1 MNSKKVSMKEKLC
14 YAIGSGGGNIITCMV
29 GYYMSAY
36 YTDSVGIAAAA
47 VGTMLLLVRIF
58 DGVTD
63 VIMGS
68 IIDKTSTKWG
78 KARPWL
84 FLSGFLCTIGMAIT
98 FAVPQSLTG
107 NAQMV
112 YAYLTYIFLNCIA
125 YTALM
130 VSHTSMMSRI
140 TLDNHERSVMS
151 SMNQIANQFGS
162 ILVTVLTVRMV
173 AASSWRLTALFFGVI
188 AGVTIIISAIGTKE
202 HIGEDAGTGEVHVEK
217 VDLGKALPAMLKNK
231 YFWLLALVFVLLLI
245 MNIANGSSTYY
256 FCNIV
261 LENANLMA
269 PLTVAGVIPAIIV
282 NFFVTPLTDRFGV
295 QKTMI
300 LGTVVAMAGFILMGI
315 AGTNYTLI
323 MIGYILKGLGC
334 GPIFTCG
341 FALAAAVVDFGEWKF
356 GIRSEGL
363 INSCVSFGQKV
374 GNGLG
379 AATASWILAF
389 GGYVGTAEVQSA
401 SAISAIRFAFSYYGG
416 ILCVALLVVCLL
428 FDIDKY
434 METVHKDLEAKAAA
448 K

>member
-1 MNSKKVSMKEKLC
+1 MNSKKVSLKEKLC

-58 DGVTD
+58 DGITD

-68 IIDKTSTKWG
+68 IIDKTTTKWG

-84 FLSGFLCTIGMAIT
+84 FLSGILCAVGMFIT
-98 FAVPQSLTG
+98 FAVPESLTG
-107 NAQMV
+107 GSQMI

-151 SMNQIANQFGS
+151 SMNQIANQIGS

-173 AASSWRLTALFFGVI
+173 AASNWKMTALFFGVI

-202 HIGEDAGTGEVHVEK
+202 HVGEDAGGEVHVEK
-217 VDLGKALPAMLKNK
+217 VDLGKAIPAMLKNK
-231 YFWLLALVFVLLLI
+231 YFWLLTLVFVLLLI

-256 FCNIV
+256 FCNVV
-261 LENANLMA
+261 LQNANLMA
-269 PLTVAGVIPAIIV
+269 PLTVAGVVPAIIV

-300 LGTVVAMAGFILMGI
+300 AGTLVAMAGFFLMGF
-315 AGTNYTLI
+315 AGTNYVLI

-379 AATASWILAF
+379 AATASWILAL
-389 GGYVGTAEVQSA
+389 GGYVGTAATQTDSA
-401 SAISAIRFAFSYYGG
+401 LSAIRFAFSYYGG
-416 ILCVALLVVCLL
+416 ILCVGLLVVCLL
-428 FDIDKY
+428 FDIDKH
-434 METVHKDLEAKAAA
+434 METVHRDLEAKNA

>member
-1 MNSKKVSMKEKLC
+1 MNSKKVSLKEKLC

-58 DGVTD
+58 DGITD

-68 IIDKTSTKWG
+68 IIDKTTTKWG

-84 FLSGFLCTIGMAIT
+84 FLSGILCAVGMFIT
-98 FAVPQSLTG
+98 FAVPESLTG
-107 NAQMV
+107 SSQMI

-151 SMNQIANQFGS
+151 SMNQIANQIGS

-173 AASSWRLTALFFGVI
+173 AASNWKMTALFFGVI

-202 HIGEDAGTGEVHVEK
+202 HVGEDAGGEVHVEK
-217 VDLGKALPAMLKNK
+217 VDLGKAIPAMLKNK
-231 YFWLLALVFVLLLI
+231 YFWLLTLVFVLLLI

-256 FCNIV
+256 FCNVV
-261 LENANLMA
+261 LQNANLMA
-269 PLTVAGVIPAIIV
+269 PLTVAGVVPAIIV

-300 LGTVVAMAGFILMGI
+300 AGTLVAMAGFFLMGF
-315 AGTNYTLI
+315 AGTNYVLI

-379 AATASWILAF
+379 AATASWILAL
-389 GGYVGTAEVQSA
+389 GGYVGTAATQTDSA
-401 SAISAIRFAFSYYGG
+401 LSAIRFAFSYYGG
-416 ILCVALLVVCLL
+416 ILCVGLLVVCLL
-428 FDIDKY
+428 FDIDKH
-434 METVHKDLEAKAAA
+434 METVHRDLEAKNA

>member
-1 MNSKKVSMKEKLC
+1 MNSKKVSLKEKLC

-58 DGVTD
+58 DGITD

-68 IIDKTSTKWG
+68 IIDKTTTKWG

-84 FLSGFLCTIGMAIT
+84 FLSGILCAVGMFIT
-98 FAVPQSLTG
+98 FAVPESLTG
-107 NAQMV
+107 SSQMF

-151 SMNQIANQFGS
+151 SMNQIANQIGS

-173 AASSWRLTALFFGVI
+173 AASNWKMTALFFGVI

-202 HIGEDAGTGEVHVEK
+202 HVGEDAGGEVHVEK
-217 VDLGKALPAMLKNK
+217 VDLGKAIPAMLKNK
-231 YFWLLALVFVLLLI
+231 YFWLLTLVFVLLLI

-256 FCNIV
+256 FCNVV
-261 LENANLMA
+261 LQNANLMA
-269 PLTVAGVIPAIIV
+269 PLTVAGVVPAIIV

-300 LGTVVAMAGFILMGI
+300 AGTLVAMAGFFLMGF
-315 AGTNYTLI
+315 AGTNYVLI

-379 AATASWILAF
+379 AATASWILAL
-389 GGYVGTAEVQSA
+389 GGYVGTAATQTDSA
-401 SAISAIRFAFSYYGG
+401 LSAIRFAFSYYGG
-416 ILCVALLVVCLL
+416 ILCVGLLVVCLL
-428 FDIDKY
+428 FDIDKH
-434 METVHKDLEAKAAA
+434 METVHRDLEAKNA

>member
-1 MNSKKVSMKEKLC
+1 MNPKTVSMKEKLC

-36 YTDSVGIAAAA
+36 YTDSVGMAAAA

-63 VIMGS
+63 VVMGS
-68 IIDKTSTKWG
+68 IIDKTATKWG

-84 FLSGFLCTIGMAIT
+84 FLSGFLCAVGMIIT
-98 FAVPQSLTG
+98 FSVPESMSAG
-107 NAQMV
+107 AQKV

-151 SMNQIANQFGS
+151 SMNQIANQVGS

-173 AASSWRLTALFFGVI
+173 AASSWKMTALFFGVV
-188 AGVTIIISAIGTKE
+188 AGVTIVISAIGTKE
-202 HIGEDAGTGEVHVEK
+202 HIGEVAGSGEVHVEK
-217 VDLGKALPAMLKNK
+217 VDLKKAVPAMLQNK

-261 LENANLMA
+261 LENADLMA
-269 PLTVAGVIPAIIV
+269 PLTVAGVVPAIII
-282 NFFVTPLTDRFGV
+282 NFFVTPLTDKFGV
-295 QKTMI
+295 QKTMVM
-300 LGTVVAMAGFILMGI
+300 GTLVAMAGFFLMGI
-315 AGTNYTLI
+315 AGDNYTLI
-323 MIGYILKGLGC
+323 MIGYILKGFGC

-341 FALAAAVVDFGEWKF
+341 FALAAAVVDYGEWKF

-379 AATASWILAF
+379 AATASWILAI
-389 GGYVGTAEVQSA
+389 GGYVGTASVQTSG
-401 SAISAIRFAFSYYGG
+401 AISAIRFAFSYYGG
-416 ILCVALLVVCLL
+416 ILCVALLIVCLL
-428 FDIDKY
+428 FDIDKH
-434 METVHKDLEAKAAA
+434 MGQVHADLEAKVAHA
-448 K
+448 